1 MGDLGIR
8 MNIVALIPA
17 RAGSSLKDKNIYPLG
32 GYPLLAWLIACA
44 KMSCYI
50 KSVYVYTD
58 SERYAKIAR
67 QYDAMAPFYDD
78 NPLIGE
84 VPNHVF
90 IKEFVDQREKYVI
103 EAIDYLVIIWATN
116 PLRDVKYVDEAIT
129 GFLVSNATSLK
140 SVVEMSES
148 AYKAMKIENGYLC
161 SLSGDTAN
169 IPRQQIPKTYHPNGY
184 VDIMRGDLI
193 REGKGWGDKVLP
205 FLCEDVGE
213 IDTAN
218 DIKQVERLLAEG
230 IGGNV
235 LEYLRI
241 TNP

>member
-1 MGDLGIR
+1 

-32 GYPLLAWLIACA
+32 GYPLLVWAIACA
-44 KMSCYI
+44 KMSCHI
-50 KSVYVYTD
+50 SATCVYTD
-58 SERYAKIAR
+58 SSEYGRIA
-67 QYDAMAPFYDD
+67 YKYGADWLPDT
-78 NPLIGE
+78 NPAIGK

-90 IKEFVDQREKYVI
+90 IKEWLAKWEADAAKVDYV
-103 EAIDYLVIIWATN
+103 VILWATT
-116 PLRDVKYVDEAIT
+116 PLREVKYVDEAIT
-129 GFLVSNATSLK
+129 GFLVSQATSLK
-140 SVVEMSES
+140 SVIEMSES

-230 IGGNV
+230 VGGSV

>member
-1 MGDLGIR
+1 
-8 MNIVALIPA
+8 MNIVALIPV

-32 GYPLLAWLIACA
+32 GYPLLAWSIACA
-44 KMSCYI
+44 KMSCHI
-50 KSVYVYTD
+50 NSVGVYTD
-58 SERYAKIAR
+58 SEYYGVIGR
-67 QYDAMAPFYDD
+67 QYGAICLPDD
-78 NPLIGE
+78 DPLIGK
-84 VPNHVF
+84 VSNHVF
-90 IKEFVDQREKYVI
+90 IKKWLDIWESCDFGEIDFVVI
-103 EAIDYLVIIWATN
+103 LWATT

-129 GFLVSNATSLK
+129 GFLVSQATSLK
-140 SVVEMSES
+140 SVMEMSES
-148 AYKAMKIENGYLC
+148 AYKAMKIENGYLV

-184 VDIMRGDLI
+184 VDIMRGDFV

-213 IDTAN
+213 IDTAS

-230 IGGNV
+230 IGGNI

>member
-1 MGDLGIR
+1 

-32 GYPLLAWLIACA
+32 GYPLLAWSIACA
-44 KMSCYI
+44 KMSCHI
-50 KSVYVYTD
+50 FNVCVYTD
-58 SERYAKIAR
+58 SPEYGKIAR
-67 QYDAMAPFYDD
+67 PYGAGWLIDD
-78 NPLIGE
+78 NPLIGK

-90 IKEFVDQREKYVI
+90 IKEWLNKWESIGKPEDPVAKVDYV
-103 EAIDYLVIIWATN
+103 VILWATT
-116 PLRDVKYVDEAIT
+116 PLRDVKYVDAAIT
-129 GFLVSNATSLK
+129 GFLVSKATSLK

-148 AYKAMKIENGYLC
+148 AYKAMKIENGWLC

-205 FLCEDVGE
+205 FLCDDVGE

-230 IGGNV
+230 VGGSV
-235 LEYLRI
+235 LEHLRI
-241 TNP
+241 AYP